1 MAISLLQYVATFSEQ
16 FYFWRSYFVTLFQ
29 GNYFGTTVTFS
40 EQLLLQTSCF
50 SEGLFFSEQ
59 SLFSKQLFFQNS
71 YFFRANLLAS
81 SHFLRIESSSWQLL
95 FGAANFLVGELFRI
109 KISTEEL
116 LLPSRY
122 FCTASTFSEKLHFRK
137 R

>member
-40 EQLLLQTSCF
+40 EQLLFGEAL
-50 SEGLFFSEQ
+50 FSEQ

-81 SHFLRIESSSWQLL
+81 SHFLRIESSSGQLL
-95 FGAANFLVGELFRI
+95 FGTATFLAGELFRI

-116 LLPSRY
+116 LFPSRY